1 MGTNEIIQEAINL
14 KPQEKYLIIESLIL
28 SLNVPDKDI
37 EKIWIEESQKRLDE
51 YKNGNLKLYLLKK
64 YLTNDFKNIRDKIHT
79 IRNLQINQ
87 TS

>member
-37 EKIWIEESQKRLDE
+37 EKIWIEESQKRGDE
-51 YKNGNLKLYLLKK
+51 
-64 YLTNDFKNIRDKIHT
+64 
-79 IRNLQINQ
+79 
-87 TS
+87 

>member
-37 EKIWIEESQKRLDE
+37 EKIWIEESQKRLEE
-51 YKNGNLKLYLLKK
+51 YKEGNLKTLSFEEVF
-64 YLTNDFKNIRDKIHT
+64 N
-79 IRNLQINQ
+79 
-87 TS
+87 

>member
-51 YKNGNLKLYLLKK
+51 YNNGNLKTLSFEEVF
-64 YLTNDFKNIRDKIHT
+64 N
-79 IRNLQINQ
+79 
-87 TS
+87 

>member
-28 SLNVPDKDI
+28 SLNEPDKDI

-51 YKNGNLKLYLLKK
+51 YKNGNLKTLSFEEVF
-64 YLTNDFKNIRDKIHT
+64 N
-79 IRNLQINQ
+79 
-87 TS
+87 

>member
-28 SLNVPDKDI
+28 SLNEPNKDI

-51 YKNGNLKLYLLKK
+51 YKNGDLKTLSFEEV
-64 YLTNDFKNIRDKIHT
+64 FK
-79 IRNLQINQ
+79 
-87 TS
+87 

>member
-28 SLNVPDKDI
+28 SLNEPDKDI

-51 YKNGNLKLYLLKK
+51 YKDGNLKTLS
-64 YLTNDFKNIRDKIHT
+64 FEEVF
-79 IRNLQINQ
+79 NQ
-87 TS
+87 

>member
-37 EKIWIEESQKRLDE
+37 EKIWIEESQKRLEE
-51 YKNGNLKLYLLKK
+51 YKKGNLKTLSFEEAF
-64 YLTNDFKNIRDKIHT
+64 N
-79 IRNLQINQ
+79 
-87 TS
+87 

>member
-28 SLNVPDKDI
+28 SLNEPDKDI

-51 YKNGNLKLYLLKK
+51 YKNGDLKTLSFEEV
-64 YLTNDFKNIRDKIHT
+64 FK
-79 IRNLQINQ
+79 
-87 TS
+87 

>member
-28 SLNVPDKDI
+28 SLNEQDKDI

-51 YKNGNLKLYLLKK
+51 YKNGNLKTLSFEEVF
-64 YLTNDFKNIRDKIHT
+64 N
-79 IRNLQINQ
+79 
-87 TS
+87 

>member
-28 SLNVPDKDI
+28 SLNEPDKDI

-51 YKNGNLKLYLLKK
+51 YKNGNIVEMHHQRSRHDP
-64 YLTNDFKNIRDKIHT
+64 NA
-79 IRNLQINQ
+79 
-87 TS
+87 

>member
-37 EKIWIEESQKRLDE
+37 EKIWIEESQKRLEE
-51 YKNGNLKLYLLKK
+51 YKKGNLKTLSFEEVF
-64 YLTNDFKNIRDKIHT
+64 N
-79 IRNLQINQ
+79 
-87 TS
+87 

>member
-28 SLNVPDKDI
+28 SLNEPDKDI

-51 YKNGNLKLYLLKK
+51 YKRGNLETLSFEEAF
-64 YLTNDFKNIRDKIHT
+64 N
-79 IRNLQINQ
+79 
-87 TS
+87 

>member
-14 KPQEKYLIIESLIL
+14 KPQENYLIIESLIL

-51 YKNGNLKLYLLKK
+51 YKNGNLKTLSFEEVF
-64 YLTNDFKNIRDKIHT
+64 N
-79 IRNLQINQ
+79 
-87 TS
+87 

>member
-51 YKNGNLKLYLLKK
+51 YKNGNLKSLSFEEVF
-64 YLTNDFKNIRDKIHT
+64 N
-79 IRNLQINQ
+79 
-87 TS
+87 

>member
-28 SLNVPDKDI
+28 SLNEPDKDI

-64 YLTNDFKNIRDKIHT
+64 YLTNDIKNISTCI
-79 IRNLQINQ
+79 L
-87 TS
+87 

>member
-28 SLNVPDKDI
+28 SLNEPDKEI

-51 YKNGNLKLYLLKK
+51 YKNGNLKTLSFEEVF
-64 YLTNDFKNIRDKIHT
+64 N
-79 IRNLQINQ
+79 
-87 TS
+87 